1 MAITVKYLEDLGVEK
16 EVAEKIFAERSKEI
30 EADKAKREKLETEL
44 KEKKESLDNLSKEFE
59 DLKSSNASAEEY
71 KTKYEALVADN
82 EAKEKQALADK
93 LAKEKEDNNRSM
105 FNKAVEAYGKTPDDW
120 NGKFT
125 EEGYYN
131 EFIKALELEENTG
144 RAHKDILHDLVKNDG
159 TAFKGVQ
166 AVKLAGGRPTGTGNG
181 YSSVKEIM
189 SSDMTREQKRQA
201 IAENIAK
208 GNIDNGSRS

>member
-82 EAKEKQALADK
+82 EAKAKQAEADRILA
-93 LAKEKEDNNRSM
+93 EKTENI
-105 FNKAVEAYGKTPDDW
+105 NKRFETVVGEK
-120 NGKFT
+120 KFRH
-125 EEGYYN
+125 N
-131 EFIKALELEENTG
+131 AIKADYLKKFGEALELEENKSLSDEQVF
-144 RAHKDILHDLVKNDG
+144 HNLIKDDKN
-159 TAFKGVQ
+159 AFEGVT

-189 SSDMTREQKRQA
+189 NSDMTREQKRQA

>member
-82 EAKEKQALADK
+82 EAKAKQAEADRILAEKNADIEKRFAQCVGDK
-93 LAKEKEDNNRSM
+93 
-105 FNKAVEAYGKTPDDW
+105 
-120 NGKFT
+120 KFSHDA
-125 EEGYYN
+125 
-131 EFIKALELEENTG
+131 IKASYLKKFAEALESEEYKGKGDVDIFHALT
-144 RAHKDILHDLVKNDG
+144 KDDAA
-159 TAFKGVQ
+159 AFAGVT
-166 AVKLAGGRPTGTGNG
+166 AVKLQGGRPIGTGNG

-189 SSDMTREQKRQA
+189 DSDMTREQKRMA

-208 GNIDNGSRS
+208 GNIE

>member
-82 EAKEKQALADK
+82 EAKAKQAEADRILA
-93 LAKEKEDNNRSM
+93 EKTENI
-105 FNKAVEAYGKTPDDW
+105 NKRFEAVVGEK
-120 NGKFT
+120 KFSH
-125 EEGYYN
+125 N
-131 EFIKALELEENTG
+131 AIKADYLKKFGEAIELEENKSLSDEQIF
-144 RAHKDILHDLVKNDG
+144 HNLIKDDA
-159 TAFKGVQ
+159 TAFTGVT
-166 AVKLAGGRPTGTGNG
+166 AVKLAGGRPMG
-181 YSSVKEIM
+181 VKTYNTKAEIM
-189 SSDMTREQKRQA
+189 AIKDANERQA
-201 IAENIAK
+201 AIANNMNLFGK
-208 GNIDNGSRS
+208 G

>member
-82 EAKEKQALADK
+82 EAKAKQAEADRILA
-93 LAKEKEDNNRSM
+93 EKTENI
-105 FNKAVEAYGKTPDDW
+105 NKRFEAVVGEK
-120 NGKFT
+120 KFSH
-125 EEGYYN
+125 N
-131 EFIKALELEENTG
+131 AIKADYLKKFGEAIELEENKSLSDEQVF
-144 RAHKDILHDLVKNDG
+144 HNLIKDDKN
-159 TAFKGVQ
+159 AFEGVT
-166 AVKLAGGRPTGTGNG
+166 AVKLAGGRPTGING
-181 YSSVKEIM
+181 ASKYSSREEINAIKDA
-189 SSDMTREQKRQA
+189 STRQA
-201 IAENIAK
+201 EMLAHPHLFPEIKI
-208 GNIDNGSRS
+208 

>member
-44 KEKKESLDNLSKEFE
+44 KEKQESLDNLSKEFE

-82 EAKEKQALADK
+82 EAKAKQAEADRILA
-93 LAKEKEDNNRSM
+93 EKTENI
-105 FNKAVEAYGKTPDDW
+105 NKRFEAVVGEK
-120 NGKFT
+120 KFSHDA
-125 EEGYYN
+125 
-131 EFIKALELEENTG
+131 IKADYLKKFGEAIELEENKSLSDEQVF
-144 RAHKDILHDLVKNDG
+144 HNLIKDDKN
-159 TAFKGVQ
+159 AFEGVT
-166 AVKLAGGRPTGTGNG
+166 AVKLAGGRPSGTGNG

-189 SSDMTREQKRQA
+189 NSDMTREQKRQA

-208 GNIDNGSRS
+208 GNIE

>member
-82 EAKEKQALADK
+82 EAKAKQAEADRILA
-93 LAKEKEDNNRSM
+93 EKTENISKRFEAVVGEKKFSHNAIKADYLKKFGEAIELEDNKSLSDEQIFHNLI
-105 FNKAVEAYGKTPDDW
+105 KDD
-120 NGKFT
+120 
-125 EEGYYN
+125 
-131 EFIKALELEENTG
+131 A
-144 RAHKDILHDLVKNDG
+144 
-159 TAFKGVQ
+159 TAFTGVT
-166 AVKLAGGRPTGTGNG
+166 AVKLQGGTPQGNG
-181 YSSVKEIM
+181 TKYTSKADIM
-189 SSDMTREQKRQA
+189 AIKDRTERRNA
-201 IAENIAK
+201 IAQNLELFGK
-208 GNIDNGSRS
+208 GE